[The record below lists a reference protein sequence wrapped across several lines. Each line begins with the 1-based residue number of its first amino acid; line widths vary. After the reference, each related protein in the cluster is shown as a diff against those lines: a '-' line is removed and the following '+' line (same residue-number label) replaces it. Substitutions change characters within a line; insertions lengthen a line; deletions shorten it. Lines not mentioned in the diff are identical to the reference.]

1 MDPNRT
7 EPADA
12 RRRGENG
19 DDTDSG
25 APADAA
31 GGNAE
36 ASAGARSDELAQR
49 FEHERSRLVALAS
62 RVLGDANEAQDIVQQ
77 AWLRLDRTAQDIDNL
92 PAWLTTVTTRLC
104 LDRLRR
110 RTPVPEEEIEL
121 PEAAPDPAEDVA
133 LADTVGIALQL
144 VLDRLSPNERVAFVM
159 HDSFG
164 FEFTTIAA
172 ALDTTPQAA
181 RKLASRA
188 RAKVAQLRA
197 EDALADWEV
206 VDAFMVAA
214 REGDFTRL
222 VQLLAPDAVVRGDQ
236 QAIET
241 GTPAAIDGREDV
253 ASFFNGSAHAALPTS
268 IDGRAGSAWYHRGQA
283 MVLFD
288 FTIVD
293 GHVARID
300 FRADPAVIGRVV
312 RRDGADPR

>member
-1 MDPNRT
+1 MDPQENVSG
-7 EPADA
+7 DA
-12 RRRGENG
+12 G
-19 DDTDSG
+19 TL
-25 APADAA
+25 
-31 GGNAE
+31 GG
-36 ASAGARSDELAQR
+36 AGARGDAVIPADELAQR
-49 FEHERSRLVALAS
+49 FERERSRLVALAA
-62 RVLGDANEAQDIVQQ
+62 RILGDAHEAQDIVQQ
-77 AWLRLDRTAQDIDNL
+77 AWLRLDGTDQGIDNIA
-92 PAWLTTVTTRLC
+92 AWLTTVTTRLC

-110 RTPVPEEEIEL
+110 RIPVPEEELEV
-121 PEAAPDPAEDVA
+121 EETAPGPAEDVA
-133 LADTVGIALQL
+133 LADTVGAALQL

-188 RAKVAQLRA
+188 RAKIAQPRP

-206 VDAFMVAA
+206 VDAFMAAA

-241 GTPAAIDGREDV
+241 GTPAAIDGREDI
-253 ASFFNGSAHAALPTS
+253 ASFFNGTAHAALPTS
-268 IDGRAGSAWYHRGQA
+268 LDGRAGSAWYHRGQA

-288 FTIVD
+288 FTIV
-293 GHVARID
+293 GGRVARID
-300 FRADPAVIGRVV
+300 FRAEPGVIARVV